1 MHWKGVKMAEAICEV
16 WHKVPGYEGLY
27 EVSSL
32 GQVRSLYRYKK
43 ILKPQLTNNGYLYV
57 QLFKNKIGKNYYV
70 HRLVANAFIPKV
82 KEKPFINHKDE
93 IKTNNAVSNLEW
105 ISHIDNCN
113 YGSAINRRVSN
124 TDYNARRINNTNQ
137 IKAVSKPIAQYTKD
151 GIFLKRWNS
160 AAECA
165 REYGFSTSSCIRK
178 CVNGER
184 KTAFGFVFKEWRDD
198 LSLD

>member
-1 MHWKGVKMAEAICEV
+1 M
-16 WHKVPGYEGLY
+16 
-27 EVSSL
+27 
-32 GQVRSLYRYKK
+32 
-43 ILKPQLTNNGYLYV
+43 
-57 QLFKNKIGKNYYV
+57 
-70 HRLVANAFIPKV
+70 
-82 KEKPFINHKDE
+82 
-93 IKTNNAVSNLEW
+93 EW

-151 GIFLKRWNS
+151 RGYFESDGIVLQNVRENMGFLRLRVLESVLTEK
-160 AAECA
+160 
-165 REYGFSTSSCIRK
+165 
-178 CVNGER
+178 R